1 MLPGRKYF
9 NTWSFDYRFLISD
22 NFSLTCS
29 LWCRFVVSSLSRLC
43 APQHVNYKANV
54 AWMKL
59 LLRLSRS
66 SQRLRRKFRHSKWL
80 HRLNLMHV
88 KRLIFD
94 HKCRLLTKT
103 TTRQRRRRVTL
114 MQHRALHRNYSVHEH
129 IFQCSR
135 DEPKKCVNK
144 CDMIPIV
151 REPARGGRVRVKKIE
166 DNDLASSVCT
176 KKQSRAVQC
185 RGGDSLKWF
194 MLHSLCVRHTWKK
207 YVAYLTY
214 NWRNW
219 ESTVECVMNAVP
231 INTW

>member
-1 MLPGRKYF
+1 M
-9 NTWSFDYRFLISD
+9 NEI
-22 NFSLTCS
+22 
-29 LWCRFVVSSLSRLC
+29 
-43 APQHVNYKANV
+43 A
-54 AWMKL
+54 
-59 LLRLSRS
+59 LRLSRS

-151 REPARGGRVRVKKIE
+151 RPARGGRVRVKKIE

-176 KKQSRAVQC
+176 KNRAEQSGAEEAIRWNDLCSTHCVYCIREKNMCMKSILNIQ
-185 RGGDSLKWF
+185 LKESRE
-194 MLHSLCVRHTWKK
+194 HSGVCDECSSNE
-207 YVAYLTY
+207 YLIKLILIAS
-214 NWRNW
+214 
-219 ESTVECVMNAVP
+219 EIHSAFFSQVHEF
-231 INTW
+231 

>member
-1 MLPGRKYF
+1 MCWFYNVSCGNWYVEAQSL
-9 NTWSFDYRFLISD
+9 NQFDMHRCFLVVNISIRDRLTIDFLISD

-43 APQHVNYKANV
+43 APQHVNYKAIL
-54 AWMKL
+54 AWMKS

-103 TTRQRRRRVTL
+103 TTRQRRWRVTL

-135 DEPKKCVNK
+135 DEPKKCVN
-144 CDMIPIV
+144 
-151 REPARGGRVRVKKIE
+151 RVKKIE
-166 DNDLASSVCT
+166 DNDLASSVCR
-176 KKQSRAVQC
+176 KNRAEQSSAEEAIRWN
-185 RGGDSLKWF
+185 D
-194 MLHSLCVRHTWKK
+194 LC
-207 YVAYLTY
+207 
-214 NWRNW
+214 
-219 ESTVECVMNAVP
+219 STHCVYGIRDKNM
-231 INTW
+231 